1 MSMERMFYPRG
12 VAVVGSVAEG
22 KLGYVLI
29 NQLLK
34 GGFRSVFAVNPKGQG
49 LEEVPG
55 YEKVTHIDAPVD
67 LAVIASPAPTVA
79 AVLEDCGQAGVGAAV
94 IITAGFSEVGNHA
107 GEQELKQVAQR
118 YGIRFVGP
126 NCAGILNTHHHLFPT
141 LEVHPPAGYTA
152 FISQSGALGGAVL
165 AWAEEQGLGFSKF
178 VSYGNGADLD
188 EVELLRYLMEDPD
201 TRVGALYLESVR
213 YGRAFMQAVADFT
226 RRKPLVVIKA
236 GRSGAGRRAALS
248 HTGSMAGSDAVYDA
262 ALRQSGA
269 IRVDTVEEM
278 FDLCKG
284 FSYLPPVRGRRVVI
298 VTNSG
303 GPGVM
308 AADRA
313 EQVGLQVAE
322 PSPAARQQLASFL
335 PAHCALKN
343 PIDLTV
349 EGTEEGYHRV
359 LTTVLPE
366 YDAAL
371 ALNVCP
377 PYLDSLP
384 IARGVCRAA
393 RQSGK
398 PVVANFMAGSTVA
411 ASLPYLREQGI
422 PNFVTGER
430 AMSVLARLA
439 DYYTRPVSP
448 AAAAGGAAE
457 LSSLPML
464 PRPVTEERP
473 ILEPE
478 AMDWLRRVGIPTPD
492 FRFVADP
499 DGVLAACHEIGYPV
513 VMKVVASDIVHKS
526 DCGGVVLNIQ
536 DDEAALTAYAAIQ
549 RAAQGKDLRGVMIY
563 PMLRGGQEV
572 LIGLSRDAQFGPVI
586 AFGAGGIYTELWHDI
601 VLRVAPLGRSEAEA
615 MLREARCFALLQ
627 GFRGQPRRDVPA
639 LAELLV
645 TVSRLALHY
654 PEIAELDLNPV
665 FVFER
670 GLQVG
675 DVRILT
681 QSRS

>member
-1 MSMERMFYPRG
+1 MSIERLFYPRG

-34 GGFRSVFAVNPKGQG
+34 GGFRSVFAVNPRGQG
-49 LEEVPG
+49 LGTVPG
-55 YEKVTHIDAPVD
+55 YEKLTHIQAPVD
-67 LAVIASPAPTVA
+67 LAVIASPAPSVA
-79 AVLEDCGQAGVGAAV
+79 GVLEDCGQAGIGAAV
-94 IITAGFSEVGNHA
+94 IITAGFSEVGNQA
-107 GEQELKQVAQR
+107 GEQELKRVAQR

-126 NCAGILNTHHHLFPT
+126 NCAGILNTHYHLFPT

-188 EVELLRYLMEDPD
+188 EVELLRYLIDDPD
-201 TRVGALYLESVR
+201 TRVGALYIESVR
-213 YGRAFMQAVADFT
+213 DGRAFMQAVADFT
-226 RRKPLVVIKA
+226 RHKPLVVIKA

-262 ALRQSGA
+262 ALRQCGA

-308 AADRA
+308 AADHA

-322 PSPAARQQLASFL
+322 PSPAARQELASFL

-343 PIDLTV
+343 PVDLTV
-349 EGTEEGYHRV
+349 EGTEEGYRRA
-359 LTTVLPE
+359 LTSLLPE

-384 IARGVCRAA
+384 MARGVVAAA
-393 RQSGK
+393 RASGK
-398 PVVANFMAGSTVA
+398 PVLANFMAGRTVA
-411 ASLPYLREQGI
+411 DSLPYLREQGI

-439 DYYTRPVSP
+439 DYYARPVGASADADE
-448 AAAAGGAAE
+448 AADLGA
-457 LSSLPML
+457 LPPL
-464 PRPVTEERP
+464 PRPAEDGRP
-473 ILEPE
+473 VPEPE
-478 AMDWLRRVGIPTPD
+478 AMAWLRQVGIPTPE
-492 FRFVADP
+492 FRFVAGR
-499 DGVLAACHEIGYPV
+499 DGVLAACRAIGYPV
-513 VMKVVASDIVHKS
+513 VMKVVAPDIVHKS
-526 DCGGVVLNIQ
+526 DCGGVVLNIA
-536 DDEAALTAYAAIQ
+536 DDEAALSAYAAIQ
-549 RAAQGKDLRGVMIY
+549 RAAQGKDMRGVMVY

-586 AFGAGGIYTELWHDI
+586 AFGTGGIYTELWHDI
-601 VLRVAPLGRSEAEA
+601 VLRVAPLGRAEAEA

-627 GFRGQPRRDVPA
+627 GFRGQPQRDVSA
-639 LAELLV
+639 LADVLV
-645 TVSRLALHY
+645 AVSRLALRY

-670 GLQVG
+670 GVQVG
-675 DVRILT
+675 DVRILVR
-681 QSRS
+681 SRS